1 MIEAISNV
9 TAIIPSMPKPSVAPK
24 LSAADVPP
32 IEISQVSFQKLL
44 NAGIDATNTKIAEA
58 DRLVAAFAVDNDIPA
73 HQVTFA
79 LEEAR
84 LSLEMM
90 IQVRNRLVEGYQQI
104 MNMQV

>member
-1 MIEAISNV
+1 MIETFAPIQAIAA
-9 TAIIPSMPKPSVAPK
+9 TASTQIGEVANDLLASR
-24 LSAADVPP
+24 LSFDQ
-32 IEISQVSFQKLL
+32 ILRQ
-44 NAGIDATNTKIAEA
+44 GIDATNTKIATA
-58 DRLVAAFAVDNDIPA
+58 DKLVADFAIDGSIPA

-84 LSLEMM
+84 LSLELM

>member
-1 MIEAISNV
+1 MIDP
-9 TAIIPSMPKPSVAPK
+9 IPAAAALLPIAGRPVSTEMLPKET
-24 LSAADVPP
+24 SAA
-32 IEISQVSFQKLL
+32 SFQQLL
-44 NAGIDATNTKIAEA
+44 RAGVAATDAKIAEA
-58 DRLVAAFAVDNDIPA
+58 DRLVAAFAVDNDIPV

-90 IQVRNRLVEGYQQI
+90 IQVRNRLIEGYQQI

>member
-1 MIEAISNV
+1 MIEALPNV
-9 TAIIPSMPKPSVAPK
+9 AALLPAAATRPVDTGLLQAGPASPSFQQL
-24 LSAADVPP
+24 LSAGVA
-32 IEISQVSFQKLL
+32 
-44 NAGIDATNTKIAEA
+44 ATDAKIAEA
-58 DRLVAAFAVDNDIPA
+58 DRLVAAFAVDNDIPV

-90 IQVRNRLVEGYQQI
+90 IQVRNRLIEGYQQI

>member
-1 MIEAISNV
+1 MIEAIPNIA
-9 TAIIPSMPKPSVAPK
+9 AIAPAAPKP
-24 LSAADVPP
+24 AAMDMAP
-32 IEISQVSFQKLL
+32 IETARVSFQQLL
-44 NAGIDATNTKIAEA
+44 SAGLDATNAKIAEA

>member
-1 MIEAISNV
+1 MIEAISNI
-9 TAIIPSMPKPSVAPK
+9 AGIAPAAPKP
-24 LSAADVPP
+24 AALDMVP
-32 IEISQVSFQKLL
+32 IDTTRVSFQQLL
-44 NAGIDATNTKIAEA
+44 SAGLDATNTKIAEA

>member
-1 MIEAISNV
+1 MTDAILAVHAIALQPITSTTTTPPSTVPHAISFEQMLRNGIE
-9 TAIIPSMPKPSVAPK
+9 TTSSRVA
-24 LSAADVPP
+24 
-32 IEISQVSFQKLL
+32 
-44 NAGIDATNTKIAEA
+44 DAN
-58 DRLVAAFAVDNDIPA
+58 RLVTAFAVDDSIPA

-90 IQVRNRLVEGYQQI
+90 IQVRNKIIEGYQQI

>member
-1 MIEAISNV
+1 MIDPIMATGAVAAQMPAASATVQNIA
-9 TAIIPSMPKPSVAPK
+9 TARDN
-24 LSAADVPP
+24 LSF
-32 IEISQVSFQKLL
+32 EQLL
-44 NAGIDATNTKIAEA
+44 RAGIDITNAKLVEA
-58 DRLVAAFAVDNDIPA
+58 DRLVTAFTLDNDIPA